1 MLFIDKMMYQL
12 EVKDFDMETVIA
24 LNVLDI
30 LFFHGCHLFVI
41 ILSVWYQYH
50 KQCMYF
56 SYFISV
62 EVYIIDQFLHL
73 LMPFYWYPLY
83 YLLSRT

>member
-1 MLFIDKMMYQL
+1 MLFIDKIMYQL

-56 SYFISV
+56 SFFVFV
-62 EVYIIDQFLHL
+62 EVCMDQFLHL
-73 LMPFYWYPLY
+73 LKPFYWYPLY
-83 YLLSRT
+83 YLSRT